1 MSKPTTISWSPPRRR
16 RVYLV
21 RHGDVSY
28 FDEQGQPVRPGTVP
42 LNAEGRRQAEAGA
55 RALADVPIDRVVVS
69 DLARSIETATI
80 LMASRDL
87 KLEIVEA
94 LREIQPGRLA
104 DIPATTTAE
113 AFLDAFSGSL
123 DREVRF
129 LGGETFGSLVDRV
142 LPCFRSLLAEATW
155 RHLLIVAH
163 GGVNRVILAHALGRG
178 LDSIGALEQD
188 PGCLNIL
195 DVADDG
201 RCLVRLVNHTPYN
214 PVKTGLELTTMER
227 LYQQYCQGQSPRSA
241 PLS

>member
-1 MSKPTTISWSPPRRR
+1 MSQSSTVSWSPPRRR

-28 FDEQGQPVRPGTVP
+28 FDEHGRPVRPGTVP

-55 RALADVPIDRVVVS
+55 RELAGVPLDRVVVS
-69 DLARSIETATI
+69 DLRRSIETATI
-80 LMASRDL
+80 LAAGRGL
-87 KLEIVEA
+87 KLEIIEA

-113 AFLDAFSGSL
+113 AFIGAFGAGI
-123 DREVRF
+123 DRDVRF
-129 LGGETFGSLVDRV
+129 LGGETFGSLIDRV
-142 LPCFRSLLAEATW
+142 LPCFLGLLADTTW

-178 LDSIGALEQD
+178 LDGVGALEQD

-195 DVADDG
+195 DIADDG

-214 PVKTGLELTTMER
+214 PIKTGLELTTMER
-227 LYQQYCQGQSPRSA
+227 LYQQYCQGQGEA
-241 PLS
+241 